1 MKGRTVI
8 AIAHRLS
15 TLKDFD
21 RIVVLEGGKI
31 VQDGSPE
38 KLTHLD
44 GFYRELMKKE
54 SMSMS
59 LAAA

>member
-1 MKGRTVI
+1 MI

-54 SMSMS
+54 SMSMA